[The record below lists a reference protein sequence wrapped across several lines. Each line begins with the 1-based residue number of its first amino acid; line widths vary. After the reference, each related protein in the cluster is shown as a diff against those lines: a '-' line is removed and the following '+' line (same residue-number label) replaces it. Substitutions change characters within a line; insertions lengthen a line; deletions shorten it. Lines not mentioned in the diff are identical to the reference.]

1 MGEINIYNSIIK
13 NPKVDS
19 EYSPPWA
26 KRNARRVHRAPLPK
40 VNLSTFAKTATIPKS
55 TRVIN

>member
-1 MGEINIYNSIIK
+1 MSTAAPDPER
-13 NPKVDS
+13 DS
-19 EYSPPWA
+19 AEGRREERS
-26 KRNARRVHRAPLPK
+26 ARRATRLMLLK